1 MALAPEHTG
10 RPASRESGLLLAISG
25 LGRRFRSNEVV
36 RSLDLELLPGDRI
49 AFHGPNGSGK
59 TTVLRC
65 VTGTLAPSEG
75 NIFIAGH
82 LAGTIG
88 ARNLV
93 GSSLAQER
101 SFYQRLTAH
110 DNLLF
115 YARLR
120 HRSEHAARANVA
132 ELEEELE
139 IGAFARQ
146 RVNRCSS
153 GMIQQLALARSLLG
167 SPALLVLDEPT
178 RSLDD
183 EAVTRLWAALDR
195 RPRLAVLIA
204 THRLDDVDHCDARV
218 QFPT

>member
-1 MALAPEHTG
+1 
-10 RPASRESGLLLAISG
+10 
-25 LGRRFRSNEVV
+25 
-36 RSLDLELLPGDRI
+36 
-49 AFHGPNGSGK
+49 
-59 TTVLRC
+59 
-65 VTGTLAPSEG
+65 
-75 NIFIAGH
+75 
-82 LAGTIG
+82 
-88 ARNLV
+88 
-93 GSSLAQER
+93 
-101 SFYQRLTAH
+101 
-110 DNLLF
+110 
-115 YARLR
+115 
-120 HRSEHAARANVA
+120 VA